1 MKARKTFIEHTK
13 NQGDKYA
20 IAWRWTTCII
30 DFREYDRFNMN
41 TANRYVGTPDD
52 EEHKWKNGWFSSEY
66 NESLNW
72 LLSVGLVEIVYD
84 ELEEELE

>member
-1 MKARKTFIEHTK
+1 MKARKTFIGHTR

-20 IAWRWTTCII
+20 IGWRWTTCII

-41 TANRYVGTPDD
+41 MANRYVGTPDD

-72 LLSVGLVEIVYD
+72 LLSVGLVEIIYD

>member
-1 MKARKTFIEHTK
+1 MKARKTFIGHTR
-13 NQGDKYA
+13 NQGDTYA
-20 IAWRWTTCII
+20 IGWRWTTCII

-41 TANRYVGTPDD
+41 MANRYVGIPDD

-84 ELEEELE
+84 ELEEELK

>member
-20 IAWRWTTCII
+20 IVWRWTTQII
-30 DFREYDRFNMN
+30 DFREYDKFNMN
-41 TANRYVGTPDD
+41 SANRYVGIPDD
-52 EEHKWKNGWFSSEY
+52 EEHRWKNGWYSCQY

-84 ELEEELE
+84 ELVEVRE